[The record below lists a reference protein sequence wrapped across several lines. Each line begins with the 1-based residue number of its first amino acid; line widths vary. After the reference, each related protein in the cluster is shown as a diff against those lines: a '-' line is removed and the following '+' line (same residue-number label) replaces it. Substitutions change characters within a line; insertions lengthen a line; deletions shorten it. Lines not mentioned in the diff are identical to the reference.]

1 MIHKI
6 KKHKHYREDWID
18 CSHKP
23 NKYETHHFVFNRYI
37 EIRAKLKTWTE
48 VEGNILFNTET
59 DQFEIPSNYQIDTKV
74 LGWKYLDD

>member
-1 MIHKI
+1 M
-6 KKHKHYREDWID
+6 
-18 CSHKP
+18 
-23 NKYETHHFVFNRYI
+23 FNRYI

-48 VEGNILFNTET
+48 VEGNILFDTET